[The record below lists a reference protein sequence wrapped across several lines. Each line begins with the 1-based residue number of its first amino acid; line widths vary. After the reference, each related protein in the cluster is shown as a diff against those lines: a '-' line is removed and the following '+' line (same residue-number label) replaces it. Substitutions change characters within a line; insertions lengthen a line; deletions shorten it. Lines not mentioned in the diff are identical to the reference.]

1 MFSPFMPV
9 TDQFASLEHSC
20 LFTYQIVSDHPAQV
34 PLVSNAQC
42 TGSVLA
48 ELQNLKADPE
58 ELFTK
63 LEKIGK
69 GSFGEV
75 FKGIDNRTQ
84 KVVAIKTIDLEE
96 AEDEIEDVQQE
107 ITVLSQCDSPY
118 VTKYYGSYL
127 KSNVMTPGGAPK
139 AANVLLSE
147 QGDVKLADFGV
158 AGQLTDTQI
167 KRNTFVGTPFWMAP
181 EVIKQ
186 SAYDSKAD
194 MWSLGIT
201 AIELAKGEP
210 PHSELHPMKV
220 LFLIPKNNPP
230 TLEGNYSKL
239 LKEFIEACLNK
250 EPSFRPTAKELLKH
264 KFIVRHAKKTSYLT
278 ELIDRYKRW
287 KAEQS
292 HDDSSS
298 DESDSEQDGQASG
311 GNDPGD
317 WIFNTIREK
326 KDPKKLQ
333 NGAAHLEEFERNKCP
348 AFLGNSPRT
357 CSKGFQCNTDLRR
370 QFGLHLKMA
379 IHVEGL
385 VAIILFYLLILFVGI
400 WAAWKNKNSGMAAG
414 TDRSETIMVGG
425 RDIGLFV
432 GGFTMTATWVGGGYI
447 NGTAEY
453 VYLPGF
459 GLAWAQAPFGY
470 ALSLIVGGMFF
481 AKPMRSRGYV
491 TMLDPFQQIYG
502 KRMGGLLF
510 IPALMGEIFW
520 SAAILS
526 ALGATLSVIVDMNIN
541 TSVIVSALIAI
552 FYTLVGGLYSVAY
565 TDVVQLFC
573 IFLGLW
579 VSVPFALS
587 NPAVSDIGVT
597 AYKYIHQEPWLG
609 SINSSDIYMWLDNF
623 FLLAS
628 DREIVWVMRI
638 TIFVFG
644 AVATAMALL
653 TGTVYGLWYLSSDLV
668 YVIIFPQLLSVLFVK
683 GTNTYGSV
691 AGYIFGLLLRI
702 SGGEPY
708 LKLPPFIYYPGWTEQ
723 IKEHPLTG
731 AVEHIIVQKFPFKTI
746 SMLSSFLANVAFSY
760 LFKYLFESGSL
771 APKYDFFDAVLT
783 KHSKENMDKTTLV
796 NSDNIVLSE
805 LAPVK
810 PRHSIAVAAGFVNKE
825 ALSDEDTSPNS
836 SNNEHD

>member
-1 MFSPFMPV
+1 
-9 TDQFASLEHSC
+9 
-20 LFTYQIVSDHPAQV
+20 
-34 PLVSNAQC
+34 
-42 TGSVLA
+42 
-48 ELQNLKADPE
+48 
-58 ELFTK
+58 
-63 LEKIGK
+63 
-69 GSFGEV
+69 
-75 FKGIDNRTQ
+75 
-84 KVVAIKTIDLEE
+84 
-96 AEDEIEDVQQE
+96 
-107 ITVLSQCDSPY
+107 
-118 VTKYYGSYL
+118 
-127 KSNVMTPGGAPK
+127 
-139 AANVLLSE
+139 
-147 QGDVKLADFGV
+147 
-158 AGQLTDTQI
+158 
-167 KRNTFVGTPFWMAP
+167 
-181 EVIKQ
+181 
-186 SAYDSKAD
+186 
-194 MWSLGIT
+194 
-201 AIELAKGEP
+201 
-210 PHSELHPMKV
+210 
-220 LFLIPKNNPP
+220 
-230 TLEGNYSKL
+230 
-239 LKEFIEACLNK
+239 
-250 EPSFRPTAKELLKH
+250 
-264 KFIVRHAKKTSYLT
+264 
-278 ELIDRYKRW
+278 
-287 KAEQS
+287 
-292 HDDSSS
+292 
-298 DESDSEQDGQASG
+298 
-311 GNDPGD
+311 
-317 WIFNTIREK
+317 
-326 KDPKKLQ
+326 
-333 NGAAHLEEFERNKCP
+333 
-348 AFLGNSPRT
+348 
-357 CSKGFQCNTDLRR
+357 
-370 QFGLHLKMA
+370 MA

-432 GGFTMTATWVGGGYI
+432 GGFTMT
-447 NGTAEY
+447 
-453 VYLPGF
+453 
-459 GLAWAQAPFGY
+459 
-470 ALSLIVGGMFF
+470 GGMFF

-573 IFLGLW
+573 IFLGLMLGGIPW
-579 VSVPFALS
+579 QVYFQRVLSASSATYAQVLSFLAAFGCLVMAVPSVLIGAIGASTDWNQTSYGPVQPKMKEESDMILPIVLQHLCPSYISFFGLG
-587 NPAVSDIGVT
+587 AVSAAVMSSADS
-597 AYKYIHQEPWLG
+597 
-609 SINSSDIYMWLDNF
+609 SILSASSMFARNIYQLAF
-623 FLLAS
+623 RQTAS

-731 AVEHIIVQKFPFKTI
+731 AVEHIIVQKFPFKTV

-760 LFKYLFESGSL
+760 LLKYLFESGSL

-810 PRHSIAVAAGFVNKE
+810 PRHSITVAAGFVNKE
-825 ALSDEDTSPNS
+825 ALSDEDTSPDS